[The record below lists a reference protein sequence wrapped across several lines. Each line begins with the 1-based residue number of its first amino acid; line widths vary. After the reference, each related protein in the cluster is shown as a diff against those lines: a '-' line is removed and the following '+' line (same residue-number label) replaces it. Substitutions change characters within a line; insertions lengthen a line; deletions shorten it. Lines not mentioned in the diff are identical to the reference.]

1 MAWGIFKKIKSGLQ
15 KAGKYIKSGLQ
26 KVAPIAKK
34 ALNFGTKAMPFIA
47 GAANAIVPGSGTAL
61 STGWNAVNGT
71 MKTTGIDK
79 FLDEYG

>member
-34 ALNFGTKAMPFIA
+34 VLNFGAKAMPFVA
-47 GAANAIVPGSGTAL
+47 GAANAIVPGVGTAIQ
-61 STGWNAVNGT
+61 TGWNTANST
-71 MKTTGIDK
+71 LNSTGIKK
-79 FLDEYG
+79 FIDDYG